1 MRRYV
6 VLLAVAVVLVA
17 VVRSLVVQSFV
28 VPTGSMSPAVQ
39 PGDRVVVA
47 RWSYLVGDVRRGD
60 VVVFDGAGVFGP
72 AAVPA
77 SSPLAQAGRGVAAV
91 LGVPVGER
99 DYVKRVVGLPG
110 ERVACCD
117 AAGRL
122 TVDGKPLVEPYLA
135 GSGPAS
141 TTPFDV
147 VVPPGRLWV
156 MGDDR
161 EDSDDSRSHLGDPG
175 GGTVPVER
183 VVGRVVGIYWPVGRV
198 GGLKSQ
204 QAEGTP

>member
-1 MRRYV
+1 VRRYV
-6 VLLAVAVVLVA
+6 VALAVAVVLVA

-28 VPTGSMSPAVQ
+28 VPTGSMTPTVR

-47 RWSYLVGDVRRGD
+47 RWSYLFGDVHRGD
-60 VVVFDGAGVFGP
+60 VVVFDGTGVFGP
-72 AAVPA
+72 ATVRS
-77 SSPLAQAGRGVAAV
+77 SSPLAQAGRGMAGA
-91 LGVPVGER
+91 LGVPVGEQ

-117 AAGRL
+117 AAGRV

-141 TTPFDV
+141 ATPFDV

-161 EDSDDSRSHLGDPG
+161 EDSADSRSHLGDPG

-198 GGLKSQ
+198 GGV
-204 QAEGTP
+204 GR

>member
-1 MRRYV
+1 VRRYV
-6 VLLAVAVVLVA
+6 VALVVAVVLVA

-28 VPTGSMSPAVQ
+28 VPTGSMSPTVH

-47 RWSYLVGDVRRGD
+47 RWSYLVCDVRRGD

-77 SSPLAQAGRGVAAV
+77 SSPLAQAGRGIAAV
-91 LGVPVGER
+91 LGVPVGHQ

-117 AAGRL
+117 AAGRV
-122 TVDGKPLVEPYLA
+122 TVDGKPLMEPYLE

-141 TTPFDV
+141 TTRFDV

-161 EDSDDSRSHLGDPG
+161 EDSADSRSHLGDPG

-198 GGLKSQ
+198 GGV
-204 QAEGTP
+204 GR